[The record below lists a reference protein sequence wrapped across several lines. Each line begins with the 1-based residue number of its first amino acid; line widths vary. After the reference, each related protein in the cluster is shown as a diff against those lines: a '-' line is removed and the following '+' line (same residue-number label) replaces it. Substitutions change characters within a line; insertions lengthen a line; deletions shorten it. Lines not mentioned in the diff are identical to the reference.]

1 MRLTTKVTTACA
13 PLQYVSVSPNSGLL
27 KPGVSQA
34 CKVTF
39 TALGPPSFFD
49 IDLVCEVGEGSSSS
63 HVCGYLF
70 VEEHSTLLLS
80 V

>member
-1 MRLTTKVTTACA
+1 M
-13 PLQYVSVSPNSGLL
+13 SVSPNSGLL

-49 IDLVCEVGEGSSSS
+49 IDLVCEVGGGYSSSPAC
-63 HVCGYLF
+63 VYLC
-70 VEEHSTLLLS
+70 VEEHLTVVIVSITTLDIEEYILLHW
-80 V
+80 